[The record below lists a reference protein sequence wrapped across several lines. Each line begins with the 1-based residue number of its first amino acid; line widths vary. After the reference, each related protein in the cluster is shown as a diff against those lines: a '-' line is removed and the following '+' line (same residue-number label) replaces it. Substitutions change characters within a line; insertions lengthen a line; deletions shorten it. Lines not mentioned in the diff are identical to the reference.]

1 MHKGKITKQKRF
13 VIMVSW
19 GLYSKTSIFNKTTF
33 KSSLLLKI
41 DLQNTQ
47 TLQLY

>member
-1 MHKGKITKQKRF
+1 MLFTEGNIPVGSKAGGSVGHYQNKIKW
-13 VIMVSW
+13 VSR
-19 GLYSKTSIFNKTTF
+19 N

-47 TLQLY
+47 TLQLN